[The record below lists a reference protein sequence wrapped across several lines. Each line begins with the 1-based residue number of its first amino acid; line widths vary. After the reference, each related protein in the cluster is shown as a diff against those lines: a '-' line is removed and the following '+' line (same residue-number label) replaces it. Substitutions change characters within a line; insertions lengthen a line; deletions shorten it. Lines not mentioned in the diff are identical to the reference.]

1 MTIKDGNLN
10 TLKCQIWKKKTP
22 PNFCKLTPLSVKF
35 EKNNATK
42 FLQVNTLKCQIWKKN
57 ATKILQVNTLKCQ
70 IWKKKRHHGSTL
82 KGVE

>member
-1 MTIKDGNLN
+1 MEIS
-10 TLKCQIWKKKTP
+10 
-22 PNFCKLTPLSVKF
+22 TPLSVKF

-70 IWKKKRHHGSTL
+70 IWKKKCCDATTVVRL
-82 KGVE
+82 KVWSRYFT